1 MANRSNWFDNK
12 SRATKTYGMWTGS
25 TTPTAAEVRNAFIV
39 FNTGESVAGIVL
51 PVLTSGAD
59 IGAECC
65 LCNDTGGTSSA
76 QTMTVTGVSSGVGF
90 GRHGSSSDVVT
101 VTEGEML
108 ICRWGGLAWYATSA
122 ASPQ

>member
-12 SRATKTYGMWTGS
+12 SRATNTYGMWTGE

-39 FNTGESVAGIVL
+39 FNTGDSTGKITL

-65 LCNDTGGTSSA
+65 VCHDTGDTTSA
-76 QTMTVTGVSSGVGF
+76 NGLTVVAVSESVGF
-90 GRHGSSSDVVT
+90 GRHGSGSDIVT
-101 VTEGEML
+101 VTEGEMV
-108 ICRWGGLAWYATSA
+108 ICRWGGLAWYATA
-122 ASPQ
+122 AAPPA